1 MIGKQSFLY
10 ILNEPKDNLIL
21 SALSAQEHKRL
32 INNLEPVSI
41 SLHEIL
47 IEAREEIKSL
57 YFPTQGIVSLVST
70 MKDSSTTEVGLIG
83 REGMVGIA
91 QFLGG
96 GITHNRAVVQMKGTA
111 MRIDAKILRAE
122 FESSNSLQKNLL
134 GYGLNLF
141 NQVSQCSA
149 CNNHHSVE
157 QRTARW
163 LLMLDDRVD
172 GETFVMTQKLLS
184 QMLGV
189 RRTGVSEIA
198 SAIQQQGIID
208 YSRGSIRIL
217 DRKALESIAC
227 ECYQILKS

>member
-1 MIGKQSFLY
+1 M
-10 ILNEPKDNLIL
+10 NEPKNNLIL
-21 SALSAQEHKRL
+21 AALSSQEYQRL
-32 INNLEPVSI
+32 IDNLEPVSI
-41 SLHEIL
+41 ALHEIL
-47 IEAREEIKSL
+47 IEAGSEIESL

-70 MKDSSTTEVGLIG
+70 MKDGSTTEVGLIG
-83 REGMVGIA
+83 KEGMVGIS

-96 GITHNRAVVQMKGTA
+96 GVTYNRAVVQIQGTA
-111 MRIDAKILRAE
+111 MRIDAQMLRVE
-122 FESSNSLQKNLL
+122 FERDSSLQKNLS
-134 GYGLNLF
+134 GYGLKLF

-172 GETFVMTQKLLS
+172 DETFVMTQQLLS

-208 YSRGSIRIL
+208 YSRGRMRIL
-217 DRKALESIAC
+217 NRKALEAIAC
-227 ECYQILKS
+227 ECYQIIKS